1 MRSLTTTAKGV
12 FRTVGG
18 AATATP
24 AKGTTTFST
33 VDRCDGTLTQVGR
46 GRVAVVAKKTGKR
59 QVVTA
64 GRAYIVRAR
73 LFAARK
79 GRNG

>member
-24 AKGTTTFST
+24 TKGTTTFST
-33 VDRCDGTLTQVGR
+33 IDRCDGTLTQVGR

-59 QVVTA
+59 QVVSA

-73 LFAARK
+73 LIAARK